1 MEASD
6 IMHTEMKIQKEYYRR
21 IRQLKSLKMNGGNTI
36 RAITF
41 GMYPQTYAG
50 ILKWTKDELKVMDSK
65 ARKIMTMKR
74 MYHPQSDTDRQYI
87 ARMESGRE
95 LLIIADCVEQNIS
108 LYLDQSE
115 ERLLRLSWSE

>member
-1 MEASD
+1 
-6 IMHTEMKIQKEYYRR
+6 
-21 IRQLKSLKMNGGNTI
+21 
-36 RAITF
+36 
-41 GMYPQTYAG
+41 
-50 ILKWTKDELKVMDSK
+50 MDRK